1 MAHKRVAASVV
12 AASVALEDGTDHAS
26 VGAAVTVE
34 LCGHWDHPGPCRWP
48 HNNEIVSD
56 RESAGFRTVFVA
68 DEEEEPAIRT
78 RIEDALR
85 GGSGW
90 SVLSVTS
97 RPVGA
102 DERRLAESLLA
113 GPRRVA

>member
-1 MAHKRVAASVV
+1 MPAYVLDAQL
-12 AASVALEDGTDHAS
+12 ALDDDTDPRS

-48 HNNEIVSD
+48 HNNAIETD
-56 RESAGFRTVFVA
+56 REAARFRTVFVA
-68 DEEEEPAIRT
+68 DQHEEPAVRT

-90 SVLSVTS
+90 AVLSVGS
-97 RPVGA
+97 RPVAQTEAG
-102 DERRLAESLLA
+102 LAESLLA
-113 GPRRVA
+113 GPRRNA